1 MFAARVQ
8 SGRQSSARAPSKFFL
23 KMNER
28 TEKLISNLLKAGS
41 IVAGLLLWHVLAV
54 YVVNDPTFLVSPVV
68 VVNTA
73 YEMLFVTGE
82 LYPHLFASSWIFFYG
97 FGLAILAGVP
107 LGFVMALSP
116 TVHDYVNPWMTT
128 LYTTPR
134 IAFAPV
140 LLLWFG
146 IGGGSKIAIVFLGCV
161 FPILINSYYG
171 MRVVNREYVELARS
185 FRLRPWALFVKIL
198 LPASIPF
205 ILAGIRLAIELGL
218 TGVAIAEWFGA
229 TEGLGYLIF
238 FAGQTL
244 NVPTLFVGV
253 AAFALLGILGFDLVR
268 RFENY
273 VTPWKKQ
280 AQGG

>member
-1 MFAARVQ
+1 MVYRVTAELKLFNPNAMNV
-8 SGRQSSARAPSKFFL
+8 SDRKFSANVL
-23 KMNER
+23 KVA
-28 TEKLISNLLKAGS
+28 SV
-41 IVAGLLLWHVLAV
+41 VAGLTLWHLVAV
-54 YVVNDPTFLVSPVV
+54 YVINDSALLVSPIVV
-68 VVNTA
+68 VKTT

-82 LYPHLFASSWIFFYG
+82 LYPHLFASSGIFFYG
-97 FGLAILAGVP
+97 FVLAIIAGVP

-116 TVHDYVNPWMTT
+116 PVRDYVNPWMAT

-134 IAFAPV
+134 IAFAPI

-146 IGGGSKIAIVFLGCV
+146 IGAGSKVAIVFLGCV
-161 FPILINSYYG
+161 FPILINSYDG

-185 FRLRPWALFVKIL
+185 FRLRPWELFLKIM
-198 LPASIPF
+198 LPASLPF
-205 ILAGIRLAIELGL
+205 ILSGIRLAIGRGL

-229 TEGLGYLIF
+229 TEGLGYLVY

-253 AAFALLGILGFDLVR
+253 TTFAALGIVGFELIR
-268 RFENY
+268 RFEAY
-273 VTPWKKQ
+273 VTPWRKE

>member
-1 MFAARVQ
+1 LHRGAKARNGHWNN
-8 SGRQSSARAPSKFFL
+8 SPRIFE
-23 KMNER
+23 MNEQRR
-28 TEKLISNLLKAGS
+28 TLNANLIKIGS
-41 IVAGLLLWHVLAV
+41 IAAGLLLWHSLAV
-54 YVVNDPTFLVSPVV
+54 YAINDPSLLVSPIVV
-68 VVNTA
+68 ARAA

-82 LYPHLFASSWIFFYG
+82 LYPHLWASSWIFFYG
-97 FGLAILAGVP
+97 FALSIVAGVP
-107 LGFVMALSP
+107 LGFLMALSP
-116 TVHDYVNPWMTT
+116 RLRDYVNPWMAT

-146 IGGGSKIAIVFLGCV
+146 IGGGSKVAIVFLGCV

-185 FRLRPWALFVKIL
+185 FRLSSRALLVKIL
-198 LPASIPF
+198 LPASVPF
-205 ILAGIRLAIELGL
+205 ILAGIRLAIGRGL

-229 TEGLGYLIF
+229 TEGLGYLVF

-244 NVPTLFVGV
+244 NVPILFVGV
-253 AAFALLGILGFDLVR
+253 AAFAVLGILGFELVR
-268 RFENY
+268 RFEIY
-273 VTPWKKQ
+273 LTPWRRQ

>member
-1 MFAARVQ
+1 MNRSRRNLDSTILRV
-8 SGRQSSARAPSKFFL
+8 
-23 KMNER
+23 
-28 TEKLISNLLKAGS
+28 GS
-41 IVAGLLLWHVLAV
+41 VLAGLVFWHFLATTV
-54 YVVNDPTFLVSPVV
+54 INDTTFLVSPIVV
-68 VVNTA
+68 VATG
-73 YEMLFVTGE
+73 YEMLFVNGE

-97 FGLAILAGVP
+97 FLLAIVAGVP

-116 TVHDYVNPWMTT
+116 VVRDYVNPWMTT

-146 IGGGSKIAIVFLGCV
+146 VGGGAKVSIVFLGCV

-185 FRLRPWALFVKIL
+185 FRLNSRALFFKIL
-198 LPASIPF
+198 LPASVPF
-205 ILAGIRLAIELGL
+205 VLSGVRLAIGRGL

-244 NVPTLFVGV
+244 NIPILFVGV
-253 AAFALLGILGFDLVR
+253 AVFAALGIFGFEVVR
-268 RFENY
+268 RVEAY
-273 VTPWKKQ
+273 ATPWKTD
-280 AQGG
+280 ARGS

>member
-1 MFAARVQ
+1 MEGLTRNLNSTILRV
-8 SGRQSSARAPSKFFL
+8 
-23 KMNER
+23 
-28 TEKLISNLLKAGS
+28 GS
-41 IVAGLLLWHVLAV
+41 VLAGLVFWHFLATTV
-54 YVVNDPTFLVSPVV
+54 INDTTFLVSPIVV
-68 VVNTA
+68 VATG
-73 YEMLFVTGE
+73 YEMLFVNGE

-97 FGLAILAGVP
+97 FLLAIVAGVP
-107 LGFVMALSP
+107 LGFLMALSQI
-116 TVHDYVNPWMTT
+116 VRDYVNPWMTT

-146 IGGGSKIAIVFLGCV
+146 VGGGAKVSIVFLGCV

-185 FRLRPWALFVKIL
+185 FRLNSRALFFKIL
-198 LPASIPF
+198 LPASVPF
-205 ILAGIRLAIELGL
+205 VLAGVRLAIGRGL

-244 NVPTLFVGV
+244 NIPTLFVGV
-253 AAFALLGILGFDLVR
+253 AVFAALGIFGFEVVR
-268 RFENY
+268 RVEAY
-273 VTPWKKQ
+273 ATPWKTD
-280 AQGG
+280 ARGS

>member
-1 MFAARVQ
+1 MA
-8 SGRQSSARAPSKFFL
+8 L
-23 KMNER
+23 KVA
-28 TEKLISNLLKAGS
+28 SV
-41 IVAGLLLWHVLAV
+41 VAGIMLWHFLANV
-54 YVVNDPTFLVSPVV
+54 VVNDTTLLVSPVV
-68 VVNTA
+68 VVATA

-107 LGFVMALSP
+107 LGFLMALNAAIR
-116 TVHDYVNPWMTT
+116 DYVNPWMTT

-146 IGGGSKIAIVFLGCV
+146 VSGGAKVAIVFLGCV

-171 MRVVNREYVELARS
+171 MRVVNREFVELAHS
-185 FRLRPWALFVKIL
+185 FRLGRWALFFKIL
-198 LPASIPF
+198 LPASVPF
-205 ILAGIRLAIELGL
+205 ILAGIRLAVGRGL

-244 NVPTLFVGV
+244 NIPTLFVGV
-253 AAFALLGILGFDLVR
+253 AVFAALGIIAFEIVR
-268 RFENY
+268 RVEHY
-273 VTPWKKQ
+273 ATPWR
-280 AQGG
+280 

>member
-1 MFAARVQ
+1 M
-8 SGRQSSARAPSKFFL
+8 S
-23 KMNER
+23 ER
-28 TEKLISNLLKAGS
+28 TDKLISTLLKVGS
-41 IVAGLLLWHVLAV
+41 IVAGLWLWHILAV
-54 YVVNDPTFLVSPVV
+54 YIVNDPTFLVSPVV
-68 VVNTA
+68 VVRTA
-73 YEMLFVTGE
+73 YDMLFVTGE

-97 FGLAILAGVP
+97 FGLAIVVGVP

-116 TVHDYVNPWMTT
+116 VVRDYVNPWMTT

-146 IGGGSKIAIVFLGCV
+146 IGGGAKVAIVFLGCV

-185 FRLRPWALFVKIL
+185 FRLKPSALFVKIL
-198 LPASIPF
+198 LPASVPF
-205 ILAGIRLAIELGL
+205 ILAGIRLSIGRGL

-229 TEGLGYLIF
+229 TEGLGYLVF

-253 AAFALLGILGFDLVR
+253 AAFATLGILGFELVR
-268 RFENY
+268 RVETY
-273 VTPWKKQ
+273 ITPWKKEL
-280 AQGG
+280 QGG

>member
-1 MFAARVQ
+1 MA
-8 SGRQSSARAPSKFFL
+8 
-23 KMNER
+23 
-28 TEKLISNLLKAGS
+28 LKAAS
-41 IVAGLLLWHVLAV
+41 VVAGLILWHFLANV
-54 YVVNDPTFLVSPVV
+54 VVNDTTLLVSPVV
-68 VVNTA
+68 VVTTA

-97 FGLAILAGVP
+97 FGVAILVGVP
-107 LGFVMALSP
+107 LGFLMALNAAIR
-116 TVHDYVNPWMTT
+116 DYVNPWMTT

-146 IGGGSKIAIVFLGCV
+146 VGGGAKVAIVFLGCV

-171 MRVVNREYVELARS
+171 MRVVNREFVELARS
-185 FRLRPWALFVKIL
+185 FRLGRWALFFKIL
-198 LPASIPF
+198 LPASVPF
-205 ILAGIRLAIELGL
+205 ILAGIRLAIGRGL

-244 NVPTLFVGV
+244 NIPILFVGV
-253 AAFALLGILGFDLVR
+253 AVFAALGIIAFEIVR
-268 RFENY
+268 RVEY
-273 VTPWKKQ
+273 YAMPWQ
-280 AQGG
+280 RD

>member
-1 MFAARVQ
+1 MDSITRNLSSTILRV
-8 SGRQSSARAPSKFFL
+8 SSVL
-23 KMNER
+23 
-28 TEKLISNLLKAGS
+28 
-41 IVAGLLLWHVLAV
+41 AGLALWHFIATTVI
-54 YVVNDPTFLVSPVV
+54 NDTTFLVSPIVV
-68 VVNTA
+68 VATG
-73 YEMLFVTGE
+73 YEMLFVNGE

-97 FGLAILAGVP
+97 FLLAIVAGVP
-107 LGFVMALSP
+107 LGFLMALSP
-116 TVHDYVNPWMTT
+116 VVRDYVNPWMTT

-146 IGGGSKIAIVFLGCV
+146 VGGGAKVSIVFLGCV

-185 FRLRPWALFVKIL
+185 FRLNSRALFFKIL
-198 LPASIPF
+198 LPASVPCV
-205 ILAGIRLAIELGL
+205 LSGVRLAIGRGL

-244 NVPTLFVGV
+244 NIPILFVGV
-253 AAFALLGILGFDLVR
+253 AVFAVLGIFGFEVVR
-268 RFENY
+268 RVEAY
-273 VTPWKKQ
+273 ATPWKNG
-280 AQGG
+280 AGGI

>member
-1 MFAARVQ
+1 MEALTRNLNSTILRVGSVLVGLMFWH
-8 SGRQSSARAPSKFFL
+8 FL
-23 KMNER
+23 A
-28 TEKLISNLLKAGS
+28 TTVI
-41 IVAGLLLWHVLAV
+41 
-54 YVVNDPTFLVSPVV
+54 NDTTFLVSPIVV
-68 VVNTA
+68 VATG
-73 YEMLFVTGE
+73 YEMLFVNGE

-97 FGLAILAGVP
+97 FLLAIVAGVP
-107 LGFVMALSP
+107 LGFLMALSQI
-116 TVHDYVNPWMTT
+116 VRDYVNPWMTT

-146 IGGGSKIAIVFLGCV
+146 VGGGAKVSIVFLGCV

-185 FRLRPWALFVKIL
+185 FRLNSRALFFKIL
-198 LPASIPF
+198 LPASVPF
-205 ILAGIRLAIELGL
+205 VLAGVRLAIGRGL

-244 NVPTLFVGV
+244 NIPTLFVGV
-253 AAFALLGILGFDLVR
+253 AVFAALGIFGFEVVR
-268 RFENY
+268 RVEAY
-273 VTPWKKQ
+273 ATPWKTD
-280 AQGG
+280 ARGS

>member
-1 MFAARVQ
+1 
-8 SGRQSSARAPSKFFL
+8 
-23 KMNER
+23 MNER
-28 TEKLISNLLKAGS
+28 TGMPPTGLLKIAS
-41 IVAGLLLWHVLAV
+41 VAAGLLLWHVLAV
-54 YVVNDPTFLVSPVV
+54 YVINDTTLLVSPMVV
-68 VVNTA
+68 VRTD
-73 YEMLFVTGE
+73 YDMLFVTGE

-97 FGLAILAGVP
+97 FILAIVAGVP

-116 TVHDYVNPWMTT
+116 VVRDYVNPWMAT

-205 ILAGIRLAIELGL
+205 ILAGIRLAIGRGL

-229 TEGLGYLIF
+229 TEGLGYLVF

-253 AAFALLGILGFDLVR
+253 AAFALLGILGFELVR